1 LRLKPFHLE
10 WWPHFDL
17 QGRHMTTNPPKLSQA
32 EQTQTDKTA
41 IPFKKIIVPLAIF
54 AACLLVP
61 YFWNFHGAWGNQG
74 DFGAFGDFFGGILN
88 PILGFA
94 TVTLLIW
101 SLNLQLNELSL
112 SRKELSLSRKELA
125 LTRQEL
131 AETKEET
138 ALSRRAMEAQ
148 VEHLQKEAK
157 LNEITRLIND
167 LKIKINVQLSAKF
180 VPHAFR
186 LDSHIQNIHED
197 FSTFASIIN
206 DPIEHSYFRIWYIR
220 KAQREIQVDNFGQT
234 MPNPNAK
241 GWCELER
248 LVTCFCRLLIKYD
261 EISPSDEFNSVYIY
275 EAYNYL
281 APLCET
287 LRSEQLIKTMKDL
300 NFEFIAIPKPRLDF

>member
-1 LRLKPFHLE
+1 
-10 WWPHFDL
+10 
-17 QGRHMTTNPPKLSQA
+17 MTTNPPKQLQA
-32 EQTQTDKTA
+32 EQAQTPRTEKS
-41 IPFKKIIVPLAIF
+41 FKWLIVFLAIV
-54 AACLLVP
+54 AVCLVAF
-61 YFWNFHGAWGNQG
+61 YFLNFHGGIGDKG
-74 DFGAFGDFFGGILN
+74 DFGAFGDYFGGVLN

-94 TVTLLIW
+94 TVGLLVW
-101 SLNLQLNELSL
+101 SLKYQMDELAL
-112 SRKELSLSRKELA
+112 SRQELA

-138 ALSRRAMEAQ
+138 ALSRKAMEAQ
-148 VEHLQKEAK
+148 VEHIQKEAK

-186 LDSHIQNIHED
+186 LDSHIQNTHKD

-206 DPIEHSYFRIWYIR
+206 EPFEHSYFRIWYIR
-220 KAQREIQVDNFGQT
+220 KAQREIQVDNFGKT
-234 MPNPNAK
+234 MPNLNAK

-248 LVTCFCRLLIKYD
+248 LVTCFCRLVIKYD

-300 NFEFIAIPKPRLDF
+300 NFEFIAIPKPQLNF